1 MKAFKGCVNE
11 NCLACNKKRHY
22 KNEDNYCLAC
32 GEKLYFVC
40 ADCWKQLSD
49 NKEKYCI
56 TCKAARDDKRDQ
68 RVDDAKKVVA
78 GVGSALTF
86 VAGTMTTIASNT
98 KQIEKATK
106 TIAGVGQKVIKVV
119 VKK

>member
-11 NCLACNKKRHY
+11 DCIAYKKRHY
-22 KNEDNYCLAC
+22 NKEDNYCLVC
-32 GEKLYFVC
+32 GKELYFVC

-56 TCKAARDDKRDQ
+56 TCKATRDDKRDQ
-68 RVDDAKKVVA
+68 RIDGVKKIAA
-78 GVGSALTF
+78 GVGGAFTF
-86 VAGTMTTIASNT
+86 VAGTMATVAANT

-119 VKK
+119 MKK